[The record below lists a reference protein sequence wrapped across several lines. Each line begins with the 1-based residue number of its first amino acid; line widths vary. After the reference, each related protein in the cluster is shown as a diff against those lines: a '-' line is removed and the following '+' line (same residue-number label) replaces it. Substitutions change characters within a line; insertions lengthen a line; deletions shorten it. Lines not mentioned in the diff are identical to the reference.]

1 MASIYK
7 RGNGW
12 TASVSIPVNGIYTKK
27 TKSGFK
33 TKTEANKWATE
44 TEFKK
49 QSSQLSTKNSLFIE
63 EFKEWYTVFKEPQL
77 ETATKVWYKTT
88 INLLNREWPNKKLN
102 EVSSKDF
109 QKLLNKYGDTHVKSS
124 VLKIK
129 NIIRSFVIFALDDSL
144 ITKDFARSV
153 TARSKIKSKDVD
165 LKFLEINEMKKL
177 VNRIRYNESVSC
189 KMILTAVYSGLR
201 FSEITGLTPDDFD
214 FKNNTINVN
223 KSWQMQDQAFKD
235 TKTETSNRIITMPRS
250 YMNIAKGWTLGK
262 RFAFEGEN
270 GKPISNNAV
279 NKRLKYYLSLDDS
292 TPITFHGL
300 RHTHA
305 SYLLS
310 QDIAIQYVSERLGH
324 SDVNITLSVYA
335 HLLDKKREQETA
347 ATIRS
352 LNDI

>member
-7 RGNGW
+7 RGKTW
-12 TASVSIPVNGIYTKK
+12 TANVSIMNGK
-27 TKSGFK
+27 TRIRKTMSGFT
-33 TKTEANKWATE
+33 TKRDATIWANDI
-44 TEFKK
+44 EFKK
-49 QSSQLSTKNSLFIE
+49 QNKQISTKDALFID
-63 EFKEWYTVFKEPQL
+63 EFKDWYTVFKEPQL

-88 INLLNREWPNKKLN
+88 TNLLTRKWPDKKIDS
-102 EVSSKDF
+102 VTTKDF
-109 QKLLNKYGDTHVKSS
+109 QILLNDYGDTHVKSS

-129 NIIRSFVIFALDDSL
+129 NIIRSFVIFAMDDGL
-144 ITKDFARSV
+144 ITKDFARNI
-153 TARSKIKSKDVD
+153 TTRSKVKSKDAD
-165 LKFLEINEMKKL
+165 LKFLELNEMKNL
-177 VNRIRYNESVSC
+177 VDRIRYNDSVSC

-214 FKNNTINVN
+214 FKRNTITVN

-235 TKTETSNRIITMPRS
+235 TKTETSNRIITMPDS
-250 YMNIAKGWTLGK
+250 YMNLAKKWTLGS
-262 RFAFEGEN
+262 RFAFEGDN

-279 NKRLKYYLSLDDS
+279 NKRLRYYLDMDNS

-335 HLLDKKREQETA
+335 HLLDKKRIEETA
-347 ATIRS
+347 ATIKL
-352 LNDI
+352 LNAI

>member
-7 RGNGW
+7 RGKTW
-12 TASVSIPVNGIYTKK
+12 TANVFFVRGGIRKRN
-27 TKSGFK
+27 TKSGFA
-33 TKTEANKWATE
+33 TKAEAVKWATE
-44 TEFKK
+44 IEFKK
-49 QSSQLSTKNSLFIE
+49 QNKQLSTKNSLFID

-88 INLLNREWPNKKLN
+88 INLLAREWPDKKIN
-102 EVSSKDF
+102 EVTSKDF

-129 NIIRSFVIFALDDSL
+129 NIIRSFVIFALDDAL

-153 TARSKIKSKDVD
+153 TARSKVKSKDVD
-165 LKFLEINEMKKL
+165 LKFLEIGEMQKL
-177 VNRIRYNESVSC
+177 VDRIRYNDSVSC

-201 FSEITGLTPDDFD
+201 FSEITGLTPEDFD
-214 FKNNTINVN
+214 FMNNTINVN

-235 TKTETSNRIITMPRS
+235 TKTETSNRVIKMPDA
-250 YMNIAKGWTLGK
+250 YMDIAKEWTLGK
-262 RFAFEGEN
+262 QFAFEGDN

-279 NKRLKYYLSLDDS
+279 NKRLRYYLELDNS

-352 LNDI
+352 LNSI

>member
-7 RGNGW
+7 RGKTW
-12 TASVSIPVNGIYTKK
+12 TANVFVIQDGSRKRK
-27 TKSGFK
+27 TKSGFT
-33 TKTEANKWATE
+33 TKSEATKWSVDMENK
-44 TEFKK
+44 KINH
-49 QSSQLSTKNSLFIE
+49 QLSTKSSLFID
-63 EFKEWYTVFKEPQL
+63 EFKEWYVVFKEPQL

-88 INLLNREWPNKKLN
+88 TNLLTREWADKQIN
-102 EVSSKDF
+102 EVTSKDF
-109 QKLLNKYGDTHVKSS
+109 QVLLNNYGDNHVKSS

-129 NIIRSFVIFALDDSL
+129 NIIKSFVIFALDDGM
-144 ITKDFARSV
+144 IIKDFARNI
-153 TARSKIKSKDVD
+153 TTRSKIKSKDVY
-165 LKFLEINEMKKL
+165 LKFLETNEMKKL
-177 VNRIRYNESVSC
+177 IDRIRYNDSVSC
-189 KMILTAVYSGLR
+189 KMILTAIYSGLR
-201 FSEITGLTPDDFD
+201 FSEITGLTSADFD
-214 FKNNTINVN
+214 FDNNTINVN

-235 TKTETSNRIITMPRS
+235 TKTETSNRIITMPDS
-250 YMNIAKGWTLGK
+250 YMNVAKKWPLGEH
-262 RFAFEGEN
+262 FAFEGDS

-279 NKRLKYYLSLDDS
+279 NKRLKYYLDMDNS

-347 ATIRS
+347 ATIKS
-352 LNDI
+352 LNNI

>member
-7 RGNGW
+7 RGKSW
-12 TASVSIPVNGIYTKK
+12 TANVSIMNGKSRIRK
-27 TKSGFK
+27 TMSGFA
-33 TKTEANKWATE
+33 TKREATIWAND

-49 QSSQLSTKNSLFIE
+49 QNKQLSTKDALFID
-63 EFKEWYTVFKEPQL
+63 EFKEWYMVFKEPQL

-88 INLLNREWPNKKLN
+88 TNLLTNKQSDKKID
-102 EVSSKDF
+102 EVTSKDF
-109 QKLLNKYGDTHVKSS
+109 QILLNDYGDTHVKSS

-129 NIIRSFVIFALDDSL
+129 NIIRSFVIFAMDDGL
-144 ITKDFARSV
+144 ITKDFARNI
-153 TARSKIKSKDVD
+153 TTRSKVKSKDTD
-165 LKFLEINEMKKL
+165 LKFLETDEMKKL

-189 KMILTAVYSGLR
+189 KMILTAIYSGLR
-201 FSEITGLTPDDFD
+201 FSEITGLTPADFD
-214 FKNNTINVN
+214 FENNTLNVN

-235 TKTETSNRIITMPRS
+235 TKTETSNRIITMPDS
-250 YMNIAKGWTLGK
+250 YMDIAKKWVLGE
-262 RFAFEGEN
+262 RFAFEGNN

-279 NKRLKYYLSLDDS
+279 NKSLRYYLDIDKS

-324 SDVNITLSVYA
+324 SDVNITLGVYA
-335 HLLDKKREQETA
+335 HLLDKKRVEETT
-347 ATIRS
+347 ATINL
-352 LNDI
+352 LNTI